1 LFDFALAI
9 NQTGIMVIVMNLKN
23 IALAASELGIS
34 EKQISGF
41 QTHFGKFASFT
52 ANGRDYDASLTAA
65 GKIKKGTVRVS
76 SI

>member
-1 LFDFALAI
+1 MLAI
-9 NQTGIMVIVMNLKN
+9 NQTGIRVFGMNSKN

-34 EKQISGF
+34 EKEILNF
-41 QTHFGKFASFT
+41 QSHFGKFASFT